1 MKILRFKN
9 NQLQMLGEGKIYS
22 KKNLKLREGVDANIS
37 SANGIQDMKAK
48 AAKVLNQNP
57 NVDSASADAGHI
69 DNQNDMNSGE
79 GMKLQLP
86 INANGKQLSQAQ
98 NMVKNQGNDDMQV
111 SFTKP
116 QVNGQTQ
123 GSTNESRIMEM
134 RANAIPFTKKEL
146 NEFLNSL

>member
-69 DNQNDMNSGE
+69 DGQNDMNSGE

-98 NMVKNQGNDDMQV
+98 NMVKNQGNNDMQV

>member
-9 NQLQMLGEGKIYS
+9 NQLQMLGEGRIYS

-48 AAKVLNQNP
+48 AADVLNRNP

-69 DNQNDMNSGE
+69 DGQNDMNSGE

-123 GSTNESRIMEM
+123 DSTNESRIMEM